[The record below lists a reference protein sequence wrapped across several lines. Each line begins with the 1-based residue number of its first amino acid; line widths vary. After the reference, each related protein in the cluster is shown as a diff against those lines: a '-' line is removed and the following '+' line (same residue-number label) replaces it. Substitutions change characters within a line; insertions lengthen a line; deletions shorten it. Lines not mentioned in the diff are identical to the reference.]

1 VWTCPDDVLAV
12 GVLVFELIHDVSL
25 QFGDGFADATAD
37 SVFGELSEEGST
49 VLSPEPEVG
58 VT

>member
-1 VWTCPDDVLAV
+1 VLAV